1 MFEETSDPYPGCE
14 DPRPP
19 VARKSPRSQSA
30 TLSHSTPACRHCGSQ
45 KLSIQ
50 FGRFTYYFK
59 CAACSGNTPIQIGC
73 GKEGHKERIRKDGLT
88 FYRECAECGTRSV
101 FFVNPSAA

>member
-30 TLSHSTPACRHCGSQ
+30 TLSHSTPARRHCGSQ